1 MGYFK
6 TDRETR
12 DKLKKYIKLWPFLV
26 VLAFLI
32 AFVRNFSNIIQ
43 AQKRI
48 ESQRLKVEKLNS
60 ENEEL
65 KNRNKSEQSEQF
77 IEKQLRDKLGLAKEG
92 EIILVLPDENT
103 LRKLAPPNIEE
114 DQALP
119 DPNWKKWL
127 KLFI

>member
-1 MGYFK
+1 MGYIK
-6 TDRETR
+6 TDREIVG
-12 DKLKKYIKLWPFLV
+12 KLKKYIKLWPFLV

-32 AFVRNFSNIIQ
+32 AFVKNFSNIIQ

-48 ESQRLKVEKLNS
+48 ETQRIKVEKLNS

-65 KNRNKSEQSEQF
+65 KNRNNSEQSEQF
-77 IEKQLRDKLGLAKEG
+77 VEKQLRDKLGLAKEG

-103 LRKLAPPNIEE
+103 LRKLAPTFSEE
-114 DQALP
+114 EEILP